1 MGASM
6 EQAVAIQLLVIQTIA
21 STEEISQNSS
31 DRRERFSGGITNAG
45 SLLGNAKLLIDLR
58 NYNGEFK
65 LLVIP
70 TLLVVGLWSKYDTRN
85 G

>member
-1 MGASM
+1 M
-6 EQAVAIQLLVIQTIA
+6 AIQLLVIQTIA
-21 STEEISQNSS
+21 STEEISGTPRTGANG
-31 DRRERFSGGITNAG
+31 FSGGITNAG

-65 LLVIP
+65 LPGNTYITGGRP
-70 TLLVVGLWSKYDTRN
+70 YGQKYDTRN

>member
-1 MGASM
+1 MLRWVLLM

-65 LLVIP
+65 LPGNTYITGGRPMVKI
-70 TLLVVGLWSKYDTRN
+70 RH
-85 G
+85 